1 VRVVVEARHHEQRP
15 RHQSTC
21 LRRRR
26 RHVTRVVRSG
36 YLAPVSPISWS
47 PTSFSYTVALAN
59 SAWKLCRHH
68 STKSPS
74 HLSLRLVHRA
84 TRASWLRFSR
94 GSPSSPGLT
103 RDMND
108 MSTSLMAVLWCHCCC
123 SGWSPSWT
131 HDSLTWFRKERAN
144 GTFFSFFYNFFI
156 SKEYIF

>member
-1 VRVVVEARHHEQRP
+1 MRVVVEARHARHHEQRP
-15 RHQSTC
+15 RHQSAC
-21 LRRRR
+21 LRRRH

-36 YLAPVSPISWS
+36 YLAPVSPTSWS

-108 MSTSLMAVLWCHCCC
+108 MSTLLMAVLWCHCCC
-123 SGWSPSWT
+123 SGGR
-131 HDSLTWFRKERAN
+131 HHGLMIRSLESEKK
-144 GTFFSFFYNFFI
+144 GLMGLFFFFFLQLFYF
-156 SKEYIF
+156 